1 MNKRRIIFFSILV
14 SILTQ
19 VIAQDLSKLSPQQ
32 ISELKKLSGSYTKE
46 NLSGIDNVT
55 KERKYENDSIWSD
68 DEKEL
73 RKFDKTDK
81 KNRVFGTEIFNN
93 SKLNFEPNINIAT
106 PQNYLLGT
114 YDELLV
120 DIAGLYDVN
129 YKLKVNPEGKIRIP
143 NVGLINVGG
152 LTVETATRN
161 IKNELSRIYTGIG
174 SGETRVSVSLGN
186 IRSIRVSIIG
196 EAKYPGTYTLP
207 SLATVFNA
215 IYACGG
221 PGEIGSM
228 RDIKVFRG
236 GKILAKIDF
245 YDFLVSGNYKNNINL
260 QDNDVIKIE
269 PNNMR
274 IKVGGSVNREG
285 IYETVAG
292 ESLKEMIQFAGGFA
306 ENANKSM
313 VTIIR
318 FADNGKTVLDIPG
331 QLISTCLMKAGDSI
345 YVSQMVDKFDNLIV
359 LEGAVRR
366 PGSYAV
372 ESSGMTISKLIDKA
386 GGLLDEAFINMA
398 LLTRQRKNQTPEI
411 ISFNLGK
418 VLKNETEDIALMPN
432 DSIKINFV
440 SDMTEDFKVEI
451 AGEVLEPG
459 EFPLSKDMSVRDLI
473 FMAKGFTEN
482 AATDQIQL
490 IRIIKDP
497 LKMEKGNRK
506 SVSYNF
512 KLDKNLNI
520 ESGSA
525 EVKLE
530 NGDLV
535 IVRSI
540 EGIEPIRIVQVQGEV
555 KNPGYYNIENK
566 NIKVSDLIEMS
577 GGFTKF
583 AFVGGAYLIRNE
595 KNNAQQNSMN
605 KILSRNLRKIL
616 FNASSN
622 NLDEAMINKMKANN
636 IDDINAVDTISKFSN
651 FAEIREMLNSE
662 GIVSLNLDEIIRNPG
677 IYKDINIEDGDILYI
692 PRSSQ
697 TVKVLGEVMYQSYVV
712 YNNNLG
718 LKDYITA
725 SGGFS
730 NKALR
735 KNTFI
740 MYPNGQVV
748 GTKSFLGINVYPRV
762 LSGSIIIVP
771 KKNIDISGK
780 LNVAEIVTM
789 TSSLTSTLALV
800 YSIIK
805 PAN

>member
-1 MNKRRIIFFSILV
+1 MNKRIILFTLLI
-14 SILTQ
+14 SILTN
-19 VIAQDLSKLSPQQ
+19 ILAQDLSKLTPQQ
-32 ISELKKLSGSYTKE
+32 ISDLKKLTGSLNKE
-46 NLSGIDNVT
+46 NLTGNDNVT
-55 KERKYENDSIWSD
+55 KERKYENDTVSTED
-68 DEKEL
+68 QLKLKKYLEL
-73 RKFDKTDK
+73 DK
-81 KNRVFGTEIFNN
+81 KSRVFGTDIFYN
-93 SKLNFEPNINIAT
+93 SKLSFEPNINIPT
-106 PQNYLLGT
+106 PPNYVLGT
-114 YDELLV
+114 YDEVLV
-120 DIAGLYDVN
+120 DISGLYDVN

-152 LTVETATRN
+152 ITVEAASRN

-174 SGETRVSVSLGN
+174 TGETRVNVSLGN

-207 SLATVFNA
+207 SLATAFNA

-228 RDIKVFRG
+228 RDIKIFRS
-236 GKILAKIDF
+236 GKLLTKIDL
-245 YDFLVSGNYKNNINL
+245 YEFLVSGNYKNNINL

-269 PNNMR
+269 PNNMKV
-274 IKVGGSVNREG
+274 KVGGSVVREG
-285 IYETVAG
+285 VYETVNG
-292 ESLKEMIQFAGGFA
+292 ESLKEMISFAGGFA
-306 ENANKSM
+306 EDANKSM

-318 FADNGKTVLDIPG
+318 YADKGKTVLDIPE
-331 QLISTCLMKAGDSI
+331 QLLSTCLLKAGDSI
-345 YVSQMVDKFDNLIV
+345 SVSKLVDKYDNLIV

-366 PGSYAV
+366 PGSYAID
-372 ESSGMTISKLIDKA
+372 SNGISITKLIEKS
-386 GGLLDEAFINMA
+386 GGLLDDAFINMA
-398 LLTRQRKNQTPEI
+398 MLTRQRKNQMPEI

-418 VLKNETEDIALMPN
+418 ILKNETDDIILQAN
-432 DSIKINFV
+432 DSVKINFIEE
-440 SDMTEDFKVEI
+440 MTEEFTVNIE
-451 AGEVLEPG
+451 GEVLEPG
-459 EFPLSKDMSVRDLI
+459 DYPLTKDMSVRDLI
-473 FMAKGFTEN
+473 YLAKGFTEK

-497 LKMEKGNRK
+497 SKMENGTRK

-512 KLDKNLNI
+512 KLDKNLNV

-525 EVKLE
+525 NVKLE
-530 NGDLV
+530 NGDLI

-540 EGIEPIRIVQVQGEV
+540 EGIEPIRIVSIQGEV

-566 NIKVSDLIEMS
+566 NIRVSDLVEMS

-595 KNNAQQNSMN
+595 KNDAQENSMY

-616 FNASSN
+616 LNSSGN
-622 NLDEAMINKMKANN
+622 NLDMALINKMKANN

-651 FAEIREMLNSE
+651 FVEIKEMMNSE

-677 IYKDINIEDGDILYI
+677 IYKDINIEDGDVLYV

-712 YNNNLG
+712 YNNTLG

-730 NKALR
+730 NRALR

-740 MYPNGQVV
+740 MYPNGQVI

-762 LSGSIIIVP
+762 LAGSIIIVP
-771 KKNIDISGK
+771 KKNIDISNK

-789 TSSLTSTLALV
+789 TSSLTSTLALI

-805 PAN
+805 P